1 MQKNVPYEKG
11 IAGVYFAFA
20 ALFTIAFILCVVLNA
35 PFLVTLVL
43 MLFAMVFYSSGKKLS
58 RKLAKMNLVEIY
70 EDRVCIVVNEKLE
83 EFHYAEIEDV
93 VLADDKGYFSNG
105 IYLIPTE
112 EAMEWRLAQKPGRY
126 IKTLYKKDGAMAFI
140 PKFASGVSIE
150 VVYKVLV
157 NSINAYNA
165 AIADG
170 DDDDD
175 EDGDALSEFINEV
188 DDVLD
193 AFEEGMDEGERIANR
208 IKNIFD
214 R

>member
-1 MQKNVPYEKG
+1 MKKNVPYGKG
-11 IAGVYFAFA
+11 VAGVYFAFA
-20 ALFTIAFILCVVLNA
+20 VLFTIAFILCVVLNA

-43 MLFAMVFYSSGKKLS
+43 MLFAIAFYSLGKNIS

-70 EDRVCIVVNEKLE
+70 EDRVCIVMNEKLE

-126 IKTLYKKDGAMAFI
+126 RKNFYEKEGAMACI
-140 PKFASGVSIE
+140 PEFASGVSIE

>member
-20 ALFTIAFILCVVLNA
+20 TLFTIAFILCVVLDA

-43 MLFAMVFYSSGKKLS
+43 ILFAMVSYSLGKNTS

-70 EDRVCIVVNEKLE
+70 EDRVCIVMNEKLE

-126 IKTLYKKDGAMAFI
+126 IKNLYKKDGAMAFI

-170 DDDDD
+170 EDDDD

>member
-1 MQKNVPYEKG
+1 MQKNVPYGKG
-11 IAGVYFAFA
+11 IAGVGYAFA
-20 ALFTIAFILCVVLNA
+20 TLLAIAFILCVSLDA
-35 PFLVTLVL
+35 PFLVSLAL
-43 MLFAMVFYSSGKKLS
+43 ILFTMAFYRLAKNTS

-70 EDRVCIVVNEKLE
+70 EDRVCIVMNEKLE

-126 IKTLYKKDGAMAFI
+126 IKKLYKKHGAMGFI
-140 PKFASGVSIE
+140 QEFASGVSIE

-170 DDDDD
+170 EEDDD